1 MVSTVAI
8 VGLAELHRPPR
19 HALASVSLL
28 PTHTESLPPLMAHC
42 ARAEPAFRQQNKTTK
57 TQIALMEHLHKL
69 FVIIQDLNIKKML
82 V

>member
-1 MVSTVAI
+1 MEFETLPEDAPEVNVMVIHA
-8 VGLAELHRPPR
+8 
-19 HALASVSLL
+19 ALA
-28 PTHTESLPPLMAHC
+28 PTL
-42 ARAEPAFRQQNKTTK
+42 RQQNKTTK